1 MHEED
6 DEDEYEE
13 PTTGKVPQNNEGHM
27 SQQEV
32 AEVLGMSRSRVSEV
46 EKKALRKFKY
56 YLLKKYKEED
66 L

>member
-1 MHEED
+1 MHDD

-13 PTTGKVPQNNEGHM
+13 PTDKQPQNNEGHM

-32 AEVLGMSRSRVSEV
+32 ADVLGMSRSRVSEL
-46 EKKALRKFKY
+46 EKRALRKFKY
-56 YLLKKYKEED
+56 FLLKKYKEED

>member
-1 MHEED
+1 MHDD
-6 DEDEYEE
+6 DEDEE
-13 PTTGKVPQNNEGHM
+13 PTDKVPQNNEGHM

-32 AEVLGMSRSRVSEV
+32 ADVLGMSRSRVSEL

>member
-6 DEDEYEE
+6 EDEE
-13 PTTGKVPQNNEGHM
+13 PTDKVPQNNEGHM

>member
-1 MHEED
+1 MHDD
-6 DEDEYEE
+6 DENEE
-13 PTTGKVPQNNEGHM
+13 PTDKVPQNNEGHM

-32 AEVLGMSRSRVSEV
+32 ADVLGMSRSRVSEV

>member
-13 PTTGKVPQNNEGHM
+13 PTDKVPQNNEGHM

>member
-6 DEDEYEE
+6 EEDEYEE
-13 PTTGKVPQNNEGHM
+13 PTGKMPQNNEGHM

>member
-6 DEDEYEE
+6 EEDEYEE
-13 PTTGKVPQNNEGHM
+13 PTDKVPQNNEGHM

-32 AEVLGMSRSRVSEV
+32 AEVLGMSRSRVSEL

>member
-1 MHEED
+1 
-6 DEDEYEE
+6 
-13 PTTGKVPQNNEGHM
+13 M

-32 AEVLGMSRSRVSEV
+32 ADVLGMSRSRVSEL

>member
-32 AEVLGMSRSRVSEV
+32 AEVLGMSRSRVSEL

>member
-6 DEDEYEE
+6 EEDEYEE
-13 PTTGKVPQNNEGHM
+13 PTDKLPQNNEGHM

>member
-1 MHEED
+1 MHDD
-6 DEDEYEE
+6 DEDEE
-13 PTTGKVPQNNEGHM
+13 PTGKVPQNNEGHM

-32 AEVLGMSRSRVSEV
+32 ADVLGMSRSRVSEL

-56 YLLKKYKEED
+56 FLLKKYKEED

>member
-1 MHEED
+1 MHED

-13 PTTGKVPQNNEGHM
+13 PASKTPQNNEGHM

-56 YLLKKYKEED
+56 FLLKKYKEED

>member
-6 DEDEYEE
+6 EEDEYEE
-13 PTTGKVPQNNEGHM
+13 PTSKVPQNNEGHM

>member
-1 MHEED
+1 MHD
-6 DEDEYEE
+6 DEDEE
-13 PTTGKVPQNNEGHM
+13 PTDKVPQNNEGHM

-32 AEVLGMSRSRVSEV
+32 ADVLGMSRSRVSEV

>member
-6 DEDEYEE
+6 EEDEYEE
-13 PTTGKVPQNNEGHM
+13 PTDKVPQNNEGHM

-32 AEVLGMSRSRVSEV
+32 ADVLGMSRSRVSEL

-56 YLLKKYKEED
+56 YLLKKYRKED

>member
-6 DEDEYEE
+6 EEDEYEE

-32 AEVLGMSRSRVSEV
+32 AEVLGMSRSRVSEL

>member
-1 MHEED
+1 MHDD
-6 DEDEYEE
+6 DENEE
-13 PTTGKVPQNNEGHM
+13 PTDKVPQNNEGHM

-32 AEVLGMSRSRVSEV
+32 ADVLGMSRSRVSEL

>member
-6 DEDEYEE
+6 EEDEYEE
-13 PTTGKVPQNNEGHM
+13 PTDKVPQNNEGHM

-32 AEVLGMSRSRVSEV
+32 ADVLGMSRSRVSEL

>member
-6 DEDEYEE
+6 EEDEK
-13 PTTGKVPQNNEGHM
+13 PTGKQPQNNEGYM
-27 SQQEV
+27 TQQEV
-32 AEVLGMSRSRVSEV
+32 AEVLGMSTSRVSEV

>member
-13 PTTGKVPQNNEGHM
+13 PTDKVPQNNEGHM

-32 AEVLGMSRSRVSEV
+32 ADVLGMSRSRVSEL

>member
-13 PTTGKVPQNNEGHM
+13 PTDKVPQNNEGHM

-32 AEVLGMSRSRVSEV
+32 AEVLGMSRSRVSEL

>member
-1 MHEED
+1 
-6 DEDEYEE
+6 
-13 PTTGKVPQNNEGHM
+13 M

-56 YLLKKYKEED
+56 FLLKKYKEED

>member
-1 MHEED
+1 MHDDDD
-6 DEDEYEE
+6 DEDEE
-13 PTTGKVPQNNEGHM
+13 PTGKVPQNNEGHM

-32 AEVLGMSRSRVSEV
+32 ADVLGMSRSRVSEV

-56 YLLKKYKEED
+56 FLLKKYKEGD

>member
-13 PTTGKVPQNNEGHM
+13 PTGKIPQNNEGHM

-32 AEVLGMSRSRVSEV
+32 ADVLGVSRTRVSEL

-56 YLLKKYKEED
+56 FLLNKYKEED

>member
-1 MHEED
+1 MHD

-13 PTTGKVPQNNEGHM
+13 PKGKVPQNNEGHM

-32 AEVLGMSRSRVSEV
+32 AEVLGMSRSRVSEL